1 MYQDIWISFILSH
14 VQLCFISKC
23 PILILQQKVEKRGV
37 ISNKDIFVGDK
48 IESGLLELLD

>member
-1 MYQDIWISFILSH
+1 MYQDIWISFIVSH